1 MTDYG
6 YAIDPRP
13 AELGGGWHHSPP
25 FPFGALVGTVE
36 KTDKIVR

>member
-13 AELGGGWHHSPP
+13 AELGGGWRLPAKRSRPSVTRCSSRS
-25 FPFGALVGTVE
+25 L
-36 KTDKIVR
+36 R

>member
-13 AELGGGWHHSPP
+13 AELGGG
-25 FPFGALVGTVE
+25 AAT
-36 KTDKIVR
+36 RNRACRCCA

>member
-13 AELGGGWHHSPP
+13 AELGGGGHHSPP
-25 FPFGALVGTVE
+25 FPFGA
-36 KTDKIVR
+36 